1 MTALAID
8 INDAGIAIANAEG
21 VLAVEPGFALIDGGR
36 IITGRDA
43 RGRSR
48 LQPRQASNRYWNALS
63 LDPGTG
69 GADSSASAAEFAYAQ
84 LTALWQRVGQG
95 VTDVFLVVP
104 GGYRTEQLGLLLGLA
119 QECGMPVRAL
129 VDIAAAAS
137 VRPHHERQLLY
148 LDAGLYRVAAT
159 ILDQAGDVGVRAE
172 HALTQTGL
180 TSVSDAFARRFADAF
195 VRATR
200 FNPFRHAETEQLLYD
215 RLPGWLAEIKD
226 QSSIELKLT
235 HRDEE
240 FSVTVER
247 DSVLGVAAG
256 FYRAVTQLVAQNR
269 EPGRS
274 LTVLLSDRLA
284 VLPGLIDEL
293 ARLDDA
299 QVECLPEGHAA
310 LGVLFPAPIATN
322 GEQVKLLKRLPWRE
336 VAAGRA
342 ELGAGAA
349 RKVAPPG
356 VKVAPPTHIVCR
368 GVAYRVGAEGLLI
381 GREADAARRTLVVG
395 DESSGVSRAHCEVVM
410 RDGELTLH
418 DLSRYGTFVNERKI
432 SGEATL
438 QLADVIRLGS
448 PGVDLQAVSLEA
460 TE

>member
-1 MTALAID
+1 MTVLAID

-21 VLAVEPGFALIDGGR
+21 MLAVEPGYALVDGSR
-36 IITGRDA
+36 IVTGHDA

-69 GADSSASAAEFAYAQ
+69 GVDSSASAAELAYAQ

-95 VTDVFLVVP
+95 VTEVFLVVP

-137 VRPHHERQLLY
+137 VRPYHERQLMY

-159 ILDQAGDVGVRAE
+159 VLDQAGDVGVRAE
-172 HALTQTGL
+172 HALTQAGL
-180 TSVSDAFARRFADAF
+180 ASVGDAFARRLADAF

-215 RLPGWLAEIKD
+215 RLPDWLAALKD
-226 QSSIELKLT
+226 QDSIELKLT

-247 DSVLGVAAG
+247 DAVLGVAAG
-256 FYRAVTQLVAQNR
+256 FYRAVTQLIAQNR

-293 ARLDDA
+293 ARLDNA
-299 QVECLPEGHAA
+299 QVECLSVGHAA
-310 LGVLFPAPIATN
+310 RGVLLSAPIAAN

-336 VAAGRA
+336 AAGRV
-342 ELGAGAA
+342 EPRDGAA
-349 RKVAPPG
+349 RKVASPAAKA
-356 VKVAPPTHIVCR
+356 VPPTHIVCR
-368 GVAYRVGAEGLLI
+368 GVAYHVGAEGLVI
-381 GREADAARRTLVVG
+381 GREADAVRRTLVVG

-418 DLSRYGTFVNERKI
+418 DLSRYGTFVNEQKI

-448 PGVDLQAVSLEA
+448 PGVDLQAVGLEA
-460 TE
+460 AE